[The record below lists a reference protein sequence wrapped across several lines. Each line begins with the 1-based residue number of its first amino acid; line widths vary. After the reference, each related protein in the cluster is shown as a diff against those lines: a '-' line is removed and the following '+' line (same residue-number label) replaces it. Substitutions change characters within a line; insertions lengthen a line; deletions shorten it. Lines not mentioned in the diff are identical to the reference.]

1 MFRTKANNPVGW
13 LVLGAAVGMVC
24 LTAPSA
30 LPATNPFKLSGAI
43 AGVVTDASGIPQMGA
58 TVVLYNRQERIFE
71 KSLTDAR
78 GTFKFIGLFPDLY
91 SIRVT
96 LASFVPALKQNIL
109 VQPGMRSILNVNL
122 STLFS
127 NIQFAYPPLENGSLM
142 SDEWKWVLRSSSPTR
157 PVLRFGG
164 DALANGGDALAKDT
178 GERNHRHSSVF
189 SDTRGILKVSA
200 GDGPLVTGIGNEA
213 DMGTAFALATSLYGN
228 NMLQVSG
235 NVGYGAQTGVP
246 TASFRTSYS
255 RNIGGANPE
264 FSVTMRQLFLP
275 GRVASGLGGSDSP
288 LPMLRSMA
296 ASLDDRTQLTDELSV
311 QYGFTMNSVT
321 FLDHLNYASP
331 YVRLAYDLGDGA
343 QIEFAY
349 TSGDARPD
357 LAGADRQDADLQRDL
372 NSLGLF
378 PRVSLLAGRPKIQ
391 RGQEFEM
398 AYTRKLG
405 SRTVQAS
412 VYRESVTNAALSIV
426 APAGLYTNGDILP
439 DILTGTSTFNA
450 GDYQSTGYT
459 GSITQ
464 NLGDHLSATVI
475 YGSMGALTADNRE
488 LVSDSPDEL
497 RSMIHSGR
505 KSAATARINA
515 TSPWTGTHM
524 IASYQWTDDNRW
536 AMPGHLYST
545 QAVRPMPGLNLY
557 IKQPIP
563 GFAGLPWRM
572 EATADLRNLL
582 AQGYLP
588 LGMAGGQQVLLVQ
601 TPRSFRGGLS
611 FIF

>member
-1 MFRTKANNPVGW
+1 MFKAKPNSVAW
-13 LVLGAAVGMVC
+13 LAVGVGLGMLC
-24 LTAPSA
+24 LTVPSTLA
-30 LPATNPFKLSGAI
+30 ATSPIKLSGAI
-43 AGVVTDASGIPQMGA
+43 AGVVTDPSGIPQMGA
-58 TVVLYNRQERIFE
+58 TVMLYSRQERMFE
-71 KSLTDAR
+71 KSLTDER
-78 GTFKFIGLFPDLY
+78 GTFKFIGLFPDIY
-91 SIRVT
+91 SIKVT
-96 LASFVPALKQNIL
+96 LATFVPALKKNIL
-109 VQPGMRSILNVNL
+109 VQPGMRSVLNVNL

-142 SDEWKWVLRSSSPTR
+142 SDEWKWVLRSGSPTR
-157 PVLRFGG
+157 PVLRFTS
-164 DALANGGDALAKDT
+164 DALAKDT
-178 GERNHRHSSVF
+178 SASNHEHISAF

-213 DMGTAFALATSLYGN
+213 DMGTAFALATSLYGT

-235 NVGYGAQTGVP
+235 NVGYGSQTGVP

-255 RNIGGANPE
+255 RSIGTAKPE
-264 FSVTMRQLFLP
+264 VSVTMRQLFLGP
-275 GRVASGLGGSDSP
+275 RVAAGLGGSDAA

-296 ASLDDRTQLTDELSV
+296 ASLDDHAQLTDELSV
-311 QYGFTMNSVT
+311 QYGFTLNSVT
-321 FLDHLNYASP
+321 FLDRLTYASP
-331 YVRLAYDLGDGA
+331 YVRMAYDLGDGA

-357 LAGADRQDADLQRDL
+357 LAGTGQQDADLQRDL

-378 PRVSLLAGRPKIQ
+378 PRVSMLAGRPKIQ
-391 RGQEFEM
+391 RGEEYEM
-398 AYTRKLG
+398 TYTRKFG

-426 APAGLYTNGDILP
+426 APAGLYANGDILP
-439 DILTGTSTFNA
+439 DLLTGTSTFNA
-450 GDYQSTGYT
+450 GNYQSTGYT
-459 GSITQ
+459 GSVTQ
-464 NLGDHLSATVI
+464 NLGDHVNAMVI

-497 RSMIHSGR
+497 RAMIHSGR
-505 KSAATARINA
+505 KSAVTARFNA
-515 TSPWTGTHM
+515 TSPRTGTHM
-524 IASYQWTDDNRW
+524 IASYQWTGDDRW
-536 AMPGHLYST
+536 AMPGHLYSS

-563 GFAGLPWRM
+563 HFAGLPWRM

-588 LGMAGGQQVLLVQ
+588 LGIAGGQQVLLVQ